1 MNLSDIRTMSDE
13 ELSLASTN
21 TTEELFRLRFQH
33 HTGQLTNTAV
43 LKDTKKR
50 LARILT
56 VQNERA
62 QGITGQLGVEG

>member
-1 MNLSDIRTMSDE
+1 MKLSDIRTMSDE
-13 ELSLASTN
+13 ELRLASTN

>member
-1 MNLSDIRTMSDE
+1 MKLSDIRTMSDE

-62 QGITGQLGVEG
+62 QGITGQLSVEG

>member
-1 MNLSDIRTMSDE
+1 MKLSDIRTMSDE
-13 ELSLASTN
+13 ELQLASTN

-33 HTGQLTNTAV
+33 HTGQLSNTSV

-56 VQNERA
+56 VQNERE
-62 QGITGQLGVEG
+62 QGITGQPSVEG